1 MHKIHTAIEKDVA
14 EVVTRLQESASPGS
28 EEVDPSDVV
37 KVPTRTAAP
46 CTRTAA
52 APPPVVPIPLVRRAV
67 SVRSEPSQRR
77 GLCARPVA
85 VVLVR
90 RPGVRARGRRHQTQQ
105 RPTTPIRSSRWV
117 LSRADAR
124 GLRLRRDV
132 VGLLLQLGG
141 WDPGPG
147 EEYAAGTRSVA
158 VGFNACESNDRCSN
172 PCATVREIHQ
182 TLDKNA
188 ATDYKEFISECSV
201 AIACVL
207 LIDITDPP
215 PSLFLQSP
223 KRYSAAVNNA
233 SGKIL
238 LKILKYAGFPS
249 EGHRYDAVF

>member
-90 RPGVRARGRRHQTQQ
+90 RPG
-105 RPTTPIRSSRWV
+105 
-117 LSRADAR
+117 
-124 GLRLRRDV
+124 
-132 VGLLLQLGG
+132 
-141 WDPGPG
+141 
-147 EEYAAGTRSVA
+147 
-158 VGFNACESNDRCSN
+158 
-172 PCATVREIHQ
+172 
-182 TLDKNA
+182 
-188 ATDYKEFISECSV
+188 
-201 AIACVL
+201 
-207 LIDITDPP
+207 
-215 PSLFLQSP
+215 
-223 KRYSAAVNNA
+223 
-233 SGKIL
+233 
-238 LKILKYAGFPS
+238 
-249 EGHRYDAVF
+249 